1 MLKSFRVALV
11 FLSTLPV
18 SYPVNASA
26 SERRDSLF
34 WYPLVGAVIGFAMWL
49 SGLWL
54 PAGSVVSA
62 GLILT
67 LWIVL
72 TGALHLDGLADCAD
86 AWVGGHGNRQ
96 KMLQIMKDP
105 AAGVMAVVTLIIV
118 IGLKFLAI
126 AELMGSG
133 SLAFLIVV
141 PALARLAPM
150 LLFLST
156 SYVRNKGIGRELQIG
171 VGQRP
176 LIGVISAATIVSAI
190 LLLGWQ
196 ALWLILVGGLIMIV
210 VRRVTMRRLGGFTG
224 DVAGAAIELV
234 ELGCCVTLALI

>member
-1 MLKSFRVALV
+1 LLNSFRVALV

-18 SYPVNASA
+18 RYPDNASA
-26 SERRDSLF
+26 SQRRDSLF
-34 WYPLVGAVIGFAMWL
+34 WYPLAGALIGLGMWFM
-49 SGLWL
+49 GLLL
-54 PAGSVVSA
+54 PAGSVVSP
-62 GLILT
+62 GLILV

-86 AWVGGHGNRQ
+86 AWVGGLGSPQRT
-96 KMLQIMKDP
+96 LRIMKDP
-105 AAGVMAVVTLIIV
+105 AAGVMAVVTLIVV

-133 SLAFLIVV
+133 NIAFLIVI

-150 LLFLST
+150 LLFVT
-156 SYVRNKGIGRELQIG
+156 TRYVRDKGIGSALQIG

-176 LIGVISAATIVSAI
+176 RVWVISALTVVTAV
-190 LLLGWQ
+190 LFLGWQ
-196 ALWLILVGGLIMIV
+196 ALWLILVGGAIMIA
-210 VRRVTMRRLGGFTG
+210 VRRLAMRRLGGFTG

-234 ELGCCVTLALI
+234 EVGCCVTLALI